1 MSAFLLHLIPTA
13 IKALIGVKDKNNKPI
28 LIDDALGV
36 SIKLGDNKKALTTA
50 IIALLLTYDIKI
62 SNEWLALLT
71 ALLPYILAVWAGLFA
86 VSEAP
91 KAKQ

>member
-1 MSAFLLHLIPTA
+1 MSAFLLHFIPTA
-13 IKALIGVKDKNNKPI
+13 IKALTGVKDKNNKPI
-28 LIDDALGV
+28 LIDDVLGV

-91 KAKQ
+91 AK